1 VLEDKDYKSYPPIYY
16 ICLPNILSMKLVKKI
31 ALVLVSLILLIAIS
45 LFIYLQITKP
55 KYEDEELLSNLSK
68 PTTVYFDE
76 YGIPHIYAENQK
88 DAMTTLGYVHAQD
101 RLWQM
106 ELMRRIAPGRLSEI
120 FGNPTLKTDKF
131 FAGLGIDENSKQA
144 VANLDPNSQTYI
156 LANAYLDGINQ
167 YIENGTTPVELR
179 LLDIEQEK
187 FTLKDVYNIFG
198 FMTFS
203 FAMAQKTDP
212 LLTDIRDRYG
222 MEYLQDFGING
233 EFGTKQLKSFKG
245 NNIEYAEIA
254 NAVSALLD
262 TSPVPAFIGSNSW
275 VIGGAK
281 TKNGK
286 VILANDPHIM
296 NSQPG
301 TWYEAHIVCP
311 DYEMYGYYIA
321 GTPFPLLGHNH
332 NYAYGLTMF
341 ENDDVDFFQEED
353 NPNDKHQYKTV
364 DGFKN
369 YTYKQKIIK
378 VHDSADVKLNVK
390 TSQHG
395 PIVNGLLDGLKSDK
409 SVAMSW
415 IYTQQK
421 PESKA
426 KGAKLN
432 QILDAVYELSHAKN
446 LESFHKNIELIKAPG
461 LNIMYGDAKGN
472 VAWITSG
479 KLYKVDKSVNTNFIL
494 NGANGIDDKK
504 EWLPFA
510 KNPAAINPPSNYVYS
525 SNNQPEAI
533 DGYLYP
539 GYYLPKDRAIR
550 IDGLLAPKNDW
561 TKEDVGK
568 MITDNTSATA
578 ETIVANMT
586 KPLNASNFSENEK
599 KALTVLKDW
608 KATHNLED
616 IAPSIYNKWIYFYL
630 KDTFE
635 DEFGI
640 ENFKLLLNTHI
651 IKQVIENQSK
661 NTASVWWDNINTKD
675 KKESK
680 SEILTRSFKEAIDSL
695 ENQLGSDINQWQ
707 WKKVHKVEF
716 QHPIGKL
723 KLFSTFFNV
732 GSFPIAGTNEVIN
745 NQLFIYSD
753 DAEIQVKGGPS
764 TRRIIDF
771 SDIENSWSVLPTG
784 QSGNPMSDHYND
796 QTDLFVKGK
805 FRKMK
810 LNKKEIEATSTKLI
824 FKPKKG

>member
-1 VLEDKDYKSYPPIYY
+1 
-16 ICLPNILSMKLVKKI
+16 MKIIKKI
-31 ALVLVSLILLIAIS
+31 ILVLVSLIVLIALA
-45 LFIYLQITKP
+45 LFIFLQTTKP
-55 KYEDEELLSNLSK
+55 KYEGEENLAAISK

-76 YGIPHIYAENQK
+76 YGVPHIYADTQK

-120 FGNPTLKTDKF
+120 FGTPALKTDKF
-131 FAGLGIDENSKQA
+131 FSGIGIDENSKQA
-144 VANLDPNSQTYI
+144 VANLDKNSQTYI

-167 YIENGTTPVELR
+167 YIEHGTTPVELR
-179 LLDIEQEK
+179 LLGIKQEK

-198 FMTFS
+198 FMSFS

-212 LLTDIRDRYG
+212 LLTDIRDRFG
-222 MEYLQDFGING
+222 IEYLRDFGIHG
-233 EFGTKQLKSFKG
+233 ELGTKQLKSYKG
-245 NNIEYAEIA
+245 EYKEYAAISKS
-254 NAVSALLD
+254 VTVLLE

-275 VIGGAK
+275 VISGAK

-296 NSQPG
+296 YSQPG

-311 DYEMYGYYIA
+311 DYEIYGYYVA

-353 NPNDKHQYKTV
+353 NPNNDKQYKTV
-364 DGFKN
+364 DGYKN
-369 YTYKQKIIK
+369 YTYQQKTIK
-378 VHDSADVKLNVK
+378 VKDSADFKLNVK

-395 PIVNGLLDGLKSDK
+395 PVVSGLLDGLKQEK
-409 SVAMSW
+409 SVAISW

-421 PESKA
+421 S
-426 KGAKLN
+426 
-432 QILDAVYELSHAKN
+432 QILDAVYQLSHAKN

-472 VAWITSG
+472 IAWITSG

-494 NGANGIDDKK
+494 NGANGIDEKK

-510 KNPAAINPPSNYVYS
+510 KNPAAINPPWNYVYTA
-525 SNNQPEAI
+525 NNQPEAI

-539 GYYLPKDRAIR
+539 GYYLPKDRATR
-550 IDGLLAPKNDW
+550 IDDLLSPKNDW
-561 TKEDVGK
+561 TKEDVSK

-578 ETIVANMT
+578 GTIVANMT
-586 KPLNASNFSENEK
+586 KPLDVSKFSENEK
-599 KALTVLKDW
+599 QALNVLKTW

-616 IAPSIYNKWIYFYL
+616 IAPTIYNKWIYFYF
-630 KDTFE
+630 KNTFE
-635 DEFGI
+635 DELGE
-640 ENFKLLLNTHI
+640 ENFKLLLSTHI
-651 IKQVIENQSK
+651 IKQVIENQSQ
-661 NTASVWWDNINTKD
+661 NATSVWWDNINTKN
-675 KKESK
+675 KKEMQAD
-680 SEILTRSFKEAIDSL
+680 ILKQSFKEAVASL
-695 ENQLGSDINQWQ
+695 ETQLGSDVKQWQ
-707 WKKVHKVEF
+707 WAKVHKVEF
-716 QHPIGKL
+716 QHPIGKV
-723 KLFSTFFNV
+723 KLFSKFFNV
-732 GSFPIAGTNEVIN
+732 GTFGIAGTNEVID
-745 NQLFIYSD
+745 NQMFIYTD
-753 DAEIQVKGGPS
+753 DAEINVKGGPS

-784 QSGNPMSDHYND
+784 QSGNPMSKHYDD
-796 QTDLFVKGK
+796 QANLFVKGK

-810 LNKKEIEATSTKLI
+810 LNKKEIIKTSTKLI
-824 FKPKKG
+824 FKPKQ

>member
-1 VLEDKDYKSYPPIYY
+1 
-16 ICLPNILSMKLVKKI
+16 MKTVKKAFLAI
-31 ALVLVSLILLIAIS
+31 LILLILIAVIAFAF
-45 LFIYLQITKP
+45 LLYTKP
-55 KYEDEELLSNLSK
+55 KYEGNQSLSGLSK
-68 PTTVYFDE
+68 PTTVYIDD
-76 YGIPHIYAENQK
+76 YGIPHIYADSQK

-120 FGNPTLKTDKF
+120 FGNPVLKTDMF
-131 FAGLGIDENSKQA
+131 FAGIGIDENSKQA
-144 VANLDPNSQTYI
+144 VANLDKNSQTYI

-167 YIENGTTPVELR
+167 YIEQGTTPVEMR
-179 LLDIEQEK
+179 LLDINPEK

-198 FMTFS
+198 FMSFS

-212 LLTDIRDRYG
+212 LLTDIRDRFG
-222 MEYLQDFGING
+222 MDYLKDFGIQG
-233 EFGTKQLKSFKG
+233 EFGTKQLKSYKG
-245 NNIEYAEIA
+245 QYKEYAAISKSVA
-254 NAVSALLD
+254 SLLE

-296 NSQPG
+296 YSQPG

-321 GTPFPLLGHNH
+321 GTPFPLLGHNR

-341 ENDDVDFFQEED
+341 ENDDVDFFAEED
-353 NPNDKHQYKTV
+353 NPNDEHQYKTQE
-364 DGFKN
+364 GYKN

-378 VHDSADVKLNVK
+378 VKDSADVKLNVK

-395 PIVNGLLDGLKSDK
+395 PVVNGLLEGLKSDK

-421 PESKA
+421 
-426 KGAKLN
+426 N

-472 VAWITSG
+472 IAWITSG
-479 KLYKVDKSVNTNFIL
+479 KLYKVDKSVNTNLIL

-510 KNPAAINPPSNYVYS
+510 KNPAAINPTWNYVYT

-539 GYYLPKDRAIR
+539 GYYLPKDRAMR
-550 IDGLLAPKNDW
+550 IDGLLAPKNNW
-561 TKEDVGK
+561 TKEDVSK
-568 MITDNTSATA
+568 MIVDNTSATA
-578 ETIVANMT
+578 KTIVANMT

-599 KALTVLKDW
+599 HAVTILKEW

-630 KDTFE
+630 KATFE

-640 ENFKLLLNTHI
+640 DNFNLLLSTHI

-661 NTASVWWDNINTKD
+661 NASSVWWDNINTKS
-675 KKESK
+675 KKETQ
-680 SEILTRSFKEAIDSL
+680 SEILTQSFKEAVASL
-695 ENQLGSDINQWQ
+695 ENQLGSDVNQWQ
-707 WKKVHKVEF
+707 WEKVHKVAF

-723 KLFSTFFNV
+723 KLFSKFFNV
-732 GSFPIAGTNEVIN
+732 GSFPVAGTNEVIN

-753 DAEIQVKGGPS
+753 DAEINTKGGPS

-784 QSGNPMSDHYND
+784 QSGNPLSKHYDD
-796 QTDLFVKGK
+796 QTELFIEGK

-824 FKPKKG
+824 FKPKKS